1 MRPISICYTSSNI
14 TIRILK
20 VKVSYKI
27 LERILANSRYFGK
40 QKHSC
45 RHKFSREFC
54 IRCAFSVNLLSTF
67 VNLKTGCKPDVQRVL
82 TTCQPIT
89 QKNSSI
95 KREKQKLGSWQ
106 LLLHNT
112 QCMFHFTVSISVAGS
127 SLFGCYDQFSVDHCQ
142 WHSCRNNLLSPV

>member
-1 MRPISICYTSSNI
+1 MERYCKPSEIHPISICYTSRNI
-14 TIRILK
+14 MIRRLK

-27 LERILANSRYFGK
+27 LERILSNSRYFGK

-45 RHKFSREFC
+45 RHKFSREFSK
-54 IRCAFSVNLLSTF
+54 RCAFSVNLLSTS

-95 KREKQKLGSWQ
+95 KRETQKSKSKDLGNYFYTILSVCFISQFPFQ
-106 LLLHNT
+106 LQGQICLAAMINFL
-112 QCMFHFTVSISVAGS
+112 
-127 SLFGCYDQFSVDHCQ
+127 
-142 WHSCRNNLLSPV
+142 